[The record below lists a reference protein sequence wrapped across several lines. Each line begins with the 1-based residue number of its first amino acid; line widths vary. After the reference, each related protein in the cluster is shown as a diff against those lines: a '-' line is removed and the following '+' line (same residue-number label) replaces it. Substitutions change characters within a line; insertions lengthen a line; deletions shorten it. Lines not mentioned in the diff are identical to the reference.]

1 MATWGHSL
9 PDHKE
14 KLRRKQRPWADWV
27 AKQVWAAKQD
37 WAHVTD

>member
-14 KLRRKQRPWADWV
+14 KLLRLKQLPWADWV
-27 AKQVWAAKQD
+27 AKQD
-37 WAHVTD
+37 WACATD